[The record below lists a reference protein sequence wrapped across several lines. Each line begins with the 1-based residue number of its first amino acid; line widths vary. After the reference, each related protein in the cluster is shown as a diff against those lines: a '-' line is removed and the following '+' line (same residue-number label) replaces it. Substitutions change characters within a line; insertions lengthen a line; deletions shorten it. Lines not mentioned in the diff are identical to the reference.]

1 MENPR
6 IWLSPAKKGLDA
18 CIKIWYYVHM
28 EIWYTQDTILYWF
41 RRLPDERVQYYTVL
55 GGHHHWGS
63 FCCFL
68 EAIKKTHEVTTETSL
83 HLLKFSLDEQILIT
97 MTDIVF
103 SNTKFPEKKK
113 IKNFQ
118 EHNLNWLKSQ

>member
-1 MENPR
+1 M
-6 IWLSPAKKGLDA
+6 
-18 CIKIWYYVHM
+18 
-28 EIWYTQDTILYWF
+28 YWF
-41 RRLPDERVQYYTVL
+41 RRLPNESVQYYTVL

-97 MTDIVF
+97 MTDIVYSNKKF
-103 SNTKFPEKKK
+103 SEKKK

-118 EHNLNWLKSQ
+118 EHDLN